1 MQLYRVASEAGMYPE
16 FALEYLSLL
25 NIDRDANMKT
35 HLTVTALGL
44 CTLLTACGGGGSSG
58 TTPSNNATITG
69 ITADRL
75 MYGQQ
80 TKFTVAGTGL
90 SNGVTL
96 SSPGCSATGT
106 LAGGSA
112 TQQVITCKIA
122 ATGSVQFSFLPVGNS
137 TPTTNTQ
144 TIPLP
149 QVTMKTSLGDMVLE
163 LYPANAP
170 ISVNNFLQYVGDN
183 FYTNLVFHRVIKDFV
198 IQGGGFNAALSP
210 VTTRA
215 AIKLESGNGLL
226 NARGTLAMARTNVA
240 DSATSQFFINTVNNT
255 NLDATSPG
263 VNGYAVF
270 GKVVTGLDVMD
281 KISIVPTGTASN
293 GLTDVPVT
301 PVLITSATQTQ

>member
-1 MQLYRVASEAGMYPE
+1 
-16 FALEYLSLL
+16 
-25 NIDRDANMKT
+25 MKT

-44 CTLLTACGGGGSSG
+44 CTLLTACGGGGSS
-58 TTPSNNATITG
+58 TPTPTNNATITG

-80 TKFTVAGTGL
+80 TKFTVVGTGL

-137 TPTTNTQ
+137 TATSNTQ
-144 TIPLP
+144 TVPLP

-183 FYTNLVFHRVIKDFV
+183 FYTNLVYHRVIKDFV

-210 VTTRA
+210 VTTNA
-215 AIKLESGNGLL
+215 AIKLESGNGLS
-226 NARGTLAMARTNVA
+226 NVRGTLAMARTNVA
-240 DSATSQFFINTVNNT
+240 DSATSQFYINTADNHVA
-255 NLDATSPG
+255 LDATTPG

-281 KISIVPTGTASN
+281 KINVVPTGTASN

-301 PVLITSATQTQ
+301 PVLITSATQTK